1 MECCDRTD
9 DGYLSDANEV
19 DVIGFGGQME
29 IASDEDCD
37 SLSSSPEHD
46 VQLLASS
53 YDSISPTAT
62 SALGQDSSR
71 HSSRLLLPTLTVGT
85 IVNKFAQSISN
96 SSRPG
101 VTASTSL
108 RYASAEARGGSP
120 PPRLHGRGHNART
133 RSFSVPDS
141 SSPLRSPQYTVGHLH
156 RPPSSESDRSAHNV
170 NHHRP

>member
-9 DGYLSDANEV
+9 DSYLSDANEV

-37 SLSSSPEHD
+37 SLSSSPELD

-53 YDSISPTAT
+53 YDSTSPTAT
-62 SALGQDSSR
+62 QDSSR

-96 SSRPG
+96 GSRSG
-101 VTASTSL
+101 VTASTRL

-141 SSPLRSPQYTVGHLH
+141 SSPLRSPHNTATHLR
-156 RPPSSESDRSAHNV
+156 RPPSLDSDRSAHNV